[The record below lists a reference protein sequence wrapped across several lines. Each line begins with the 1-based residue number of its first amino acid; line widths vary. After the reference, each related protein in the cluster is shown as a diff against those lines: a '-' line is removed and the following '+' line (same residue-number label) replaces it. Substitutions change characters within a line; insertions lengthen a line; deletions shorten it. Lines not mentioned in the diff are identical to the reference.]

1 MGRPHGRIMKRDF
14 PEIRLQYPSW
24 VAEHIDWERTYATD
38 EDRMRLAIEV
48 ARYNVTEKTGG
59 PFGAAVFESD
69 SGRLVSVGMNLV
81 VANNNAV
88 LHGEV
93 VAFMMAQAAVGSYTL
108 AVPNGKAHMLST
120 SCEPC
125 AMCLGATLWS
135 GVNRMLCGAT
145 RDDAMSL
152 KFDEGPVFPQSYA
165 YLRDS
170 GIEVVRGVLRK
181 EARAVLDLYRESSGV
196 IYNG

>member
-1 MGRPHGRIMKRDF
+1 MKSRF
-14 PEIRLQYPSW
+14 PEIRIQYPDW
-24 VAEHIDWERTYATD
+24 VRARIEWDRQYRSD
-38 EDRMRLAIEV
+38 EERMRLAIHV
-48 ARYNVTEKTGG
+48 ARTNVTEKTGG
-59 PFGAAVFESD
+59 PFGAAIFESE

-88 LHGEV
+88 LHAEV

-108 AVPNGKAHMLST
+108 AIPNGTPHMLAT

-152 KFDEGPVFPQSYA
+152 RFDEGPVFPQSYA

-170 GIEVVRGVLRK
+170 GIEVVRQVLRT